1 MAKALATHLFN
12 SDNAMVRID
21 MSEYGDKHSISRL
34 TGAAPGLLGYGDG
47 GQLTTPVRQQP
58 YSVVLFDEIEKANDD
73 IFNIF
78 LQILDDG
85 RLTDS
90 EGRVV
95 NFTNTVIIMTSNVG
109 ADMIMEVTA
118 NANAYSSKDEAYQVM
133 KSQVMEAARAKYRP
147 EFINRIDEF
156 IVFQPLN
163 PQQICEIVKLQVL
176 IHSLQEISILL
187 LHICLHQNCT
197 KCGHTLLMESRFDL
211 VFVIKTSST

>member
-1 MAKALATHLFN
+1 MGKTELAKALATHLFN
-12 SDNAMVRID
+12 SENAMVRID
-21 MSEYGDKHSISRL
+21 MSEYGDKLSISRL
-34 TGAAPGLLGYGDG
+34 TGAAPGLVGYDDG
-47 GQLTTPVRQQP
+47 GQLTTPVRRQP

-90 EGRVV
+90 ASRVV

-109 ADMIMEVTA
+109 AESILEVSA
-118 NANAYSSKDEAYQVM
+118 NPNAYTSKDEVYQAM

-156 IVFQPLN
+156 VVFQPLN

-176 IHSLQEISILL
+176 IHSPP
-187 LHICLHQNCT
+187 
-197 KCGHTLLMESRFDL
+197 
-211 VFVIKTSST
+211 KTTC

>member
-1 MAKALATHLFN
+1 MLAECNNSSHKLQVGKTELAKALASHLFN
-12 SDNAMVRID
+12 SEDAMVRID
-21 MSEYGDKHSISRL
+21 MSEYGEKASMSRL

-47 GQLTTPVRQQP
+47 GQLTTPVRRKP
-58 YSVVLFDEIEKANDD
+58 FSVVLFDEIEKAHND

-109 ADMIMEVTA
+109 AERITEVTT
-118 NANAYSSKDEAYQVM
+118 NTNAYGSKEEAYQVM
-133 KSQVMEAARAKYRP
+133 KSHVMECARERYRP

-156 IVFQPLN
+156 IVFQPLSL
-163 PQQICEIVKLQVL
+163 QQICEIVKLQVQ
-176 IHSLQEISILL
+176 IPSP
-187 LHICLHQNCT
+187 
-197 KCGHTLLMESRFDL
+197 
-211 VFVIKTSST
+211 

>member
-1 MAKALATHLFN
+1 
-12 SDNAMVRID
+12 MVRID
-21 MSEYGDKHSISRL
+21 MSEYGERLSVSRL
-34 TGAAPGLLGYGDG
+34 TGAAPGYAGYGDG
-47 GQLTTPVRQQP
+47 GQLTTPVRQHP
-58 YSVVLFDEIEKANDD
+58 YAVVLFDEIEKAHDD

-90 EGRVV
+90 EGRVA

-109 ADMIMEVTA
+109 AEMIMEVTA
-118 NANAYSSKDEAYQVM
+118 NSSAYGSKDEAYEKM
-133 KSQVMEAARAKYRP
+133 KSHVMEAARAKYRP

-176 IHSLQEISILL
+176 RIHSPLLSRSIFVHSSMLCRNYMA
-187 LHICLHQNCT
+187 IQGIAIWHQ
-197 KCGHTLLMESRFDL
+197 
-211 VFVIKTSST
+211 